1 MFLHLAQL
9 GLFLRAY
16 GAKGSLL
23 LSASFAT
30 VRFKIFNEKLQP
42 SLPPVGV
49 KSCPAADGGAKFQVN
64 YPPLLASDSNS
75 TDPLIACTRD
85 KTMIAVNT
93 PKPPRERSRPGH
105 QERLLHEYPDPA
117 GAPSLVPTPSPAQV
131 IQLGRSGE
139 L

>member
-1 MFLHLAQL
+1 MRTKAWKSLQVTGQLMFFHLAQL

-49 KSCPAADGGAKFQVN
+49 KSCPEAEGGAKFQVN
-64 YPPLLASDSNS
+64 RPPLLALDR
-75 TDPLIACTRD
+75 TPL
-85 KTMIAVNT
+85 
-93 PKPPRERSRPGH
+93 
-105 QERLLHEYPDPA
+105 
-117 GAPSLVPTPSPAQV
+117 TPSSHAPWT
-131 IQLGRSGE
+131 RP
-139 L
+139 